1 MTTER
6 TPENSWMTKPTDR
19 FVLKWIKINLSSHV
33 TARLVNIQWLQPWMI
48 TVVSAL
54 VGLVAG
60 ATFAIGRPF
69 IGALVA
75 AVSQVLDG
83 VDGQLSRRTGKASTA
98 GAFLDSC
105 LDRYSDGALVLGLLI
120 NELRTSPDDV
130 AGFVLTI
137 GALALIGSGL
147 ISYSSARADS
157 LTLDI
162 GKPTLASKGTRT
174 SVVVIAGLLSP
185 VTPIMPFLALCYLAI
200 HTNVVVVLRILRV
213 FEGENR
219 VL

>member
-6 TPENSWMTKPTDR
+6 TPENAWMTKPTDR
-19 FVLKWIKINLSSHV
+19 FILKWIKINLSSHITSRIV
-33 TARLVNIQWLQPWMI
+33 DIRWLQPWMI
-48 TVVSAL
+48 TVMSAL
-54 VGLVAG
+54 IGLAAG
-60 ATFAIGRPF
+60 ATFAMGRPF

-83 VDGQLSRRTGKASTA
+83 VDGQLSRRTGKASAA

-120 NELRTSPDDV
+120 NQLRSSPDDV
-130 AGFVLTI
+130 TGFILTV
-137 GALALIGSGL
+137 GAFALIGSGL

-157 LTLDI
+157 LGIDV

-174 SVVVIAGLLSP
+174 TVVVVAGLLSP
-185 VTPIMPFLALCYLAI
+185 VIPLMPFLALCYLAI
-200 HTNVVVVLRILRV
+200 HTNVVVFLRILRV
-213 FEGENR
+213 FRGENR
-219 VL
+219 VP